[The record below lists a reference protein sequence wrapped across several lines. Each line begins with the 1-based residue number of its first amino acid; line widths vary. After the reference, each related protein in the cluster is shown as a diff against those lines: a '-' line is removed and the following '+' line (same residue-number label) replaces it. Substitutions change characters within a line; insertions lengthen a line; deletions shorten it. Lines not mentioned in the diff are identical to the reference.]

1 MKRISATGGKF
12 QNTSSS
18 EDLVKAALLTKL
30 PTTMAN
36 WWRLGMLKRSLSI
49 N

>member
-1 MKRISATGGKF
+1 MKSISATSPKF
-12 QNTSSS
+12 QNSSSS
-18 EDLVKAALLTKL
+18 EGLVKAALLTKL

-36 WWRLGMLKRSLSI
+36 WWRLGMLKRSLSM